1 MEAAGS
7 AIADRIRARV
17 DVHLDELVAV
27 RRDLHAHPE
36 VAHTERR
43 TTELVADHLRAAGLV
58 PQLLPGTGLV
68 CDLGPG
74 PVAARRRR
82 IALRAD
88 LDGLPLPDTCGEPW
102 QSTVPGDRHAHLRR
116 RAHVPPAPHR

>member
-1 MEAAGS
+1 M
-7 AIADRIRARV
+7 
-17 DVHLDELVAV
+17 
-27 RRDLHAHPE
+27 RR
-36 VAHTERR
+36 R
-43 TTELVADHLRAAGLV
+43 RAATGPGPSSHTSPV

-102 QSTVPGDRHAHLRR
+102 QSTVPGVAHACGHDVHTAVVLG
-116 RAHVPPAPHR
+116 AGLVLAELAEAGLLQAGEQPGEVLAAEGLL